1 MFENIKNI
9 FKRSKKRELLKSS
22 SKDTAKERLHLVLMQ
37 DRANVSADFLDLMR
51 QEIIEVIK
59 KYIDIDEEA
68 VREIS
73 ENVTHAV
80 QLDATDETSIKSLG
94 LRNFDVAVITIGS
107 NIQAS
112 VMITLLVKEL
122 GIKYIIAKGQSELH
136 AKVLYKIGADR
147 VVLPEKDMGIR
158 VAHNLVSSSIVDYIE
173 LSSDYSILEIKPLKV
188 WDNKTLNEL
197 NLRSKYGIN
206 VIAIKKGEEIDITP
220 SANAVIESEDVLVV
234 IGPTNNLGNLEEI
247 IVKQK

>member
-1 MFENIKNI
+1 M
-9 FKRSKKRELLKSS
+9 
-22 SKDTAKERLHLVLMQ
+22 
-37 DRANVSADFLDLMR
+37 
-51 QEIIEVIK
+51 
-59 KYIDIDEEA
+59 
-68 VREIS
+68 
-73 ENVTHAV
+73 
-80 QLDATDETSIKSLG
+80 
-94 LRNFDVAVITIGS
+94 
-107 NIQAS
+107 
-112 VMITLLVKEL
+112 
-122 GIKYIIAKGQSELH
+122 
-136 AKVLYKIGADR
+136 
-147 VVLPEKDMGIR
+147 
-158 VAHNLVSSSIVDYIE
+158 SSSIVDYIE

>member
-1 MFENIKNI
+1 MASGKQFVVIGLGR
-9 FKRSKKRELLKSS
+9 FGQSV
-22 SKDTAKERLHLVLMQ
+22 AKTLYDLGHDVL
-37 DRANVSADFLDLMR
+37 A
-51 QEIIEVIK
+51 
-59 KYIDIDEEA
+59 IDMDEEA
-68 VREIS
+68 VRDIS
-73 ENVTHAV
+73 DYVTHAV

-158 VAHNLVSSSIVDYIE
+158 VAHNLVSASIV
-173 LSSDYSILEIKPLKV
+173 DYSILEIKPLKV

-220 SANAVIESEDVLVV
+220 SANAVIDSEDTLVV
-234 IGPTNNLGNLEEI
+234 IGPINDLSNLEEI

>member
-1 MFENIKNI
+1 MASGKQFVVIGLGR
-9 FKRSKKRELLKSS
+9 FGQSV
-22 SKDTAKERLHLVLMQ
+22 AKTLYDLGHDVL
-37 DRANVSADFLDLMR
+37 A
-51 QEIIEVIK
+51 
-59 KYIDIDEEA
+59 IDIDEEA

-136 AKVLYKIGADR
+136 AKVLYKI
-147 VVLPEKDMGIR
+147 R
-158 VAHNLVSSSIVDYIE
+158 VAHNWVSSSIVDYIE
-173 LSSDYSILEIKPLKV
+173 LSSDYSILEIKPLKI